1 MRAFNSSQKDA
12 LLNAFGEELVLSSGV
27 TIVALFEQET
37 VHFEDMLTVEN
48 YFTCKVEDISNTDT
62 FTRNKKLYQVL
73 KIIDDLSG
81 LVDVHY
87 GVV

>member
-1 MRAFNSSQKDA
+1 MRAFNIQQQET
-12 LLNAFGEELVLSSGV
+12 LLNAFGEDLVLSSGV
-27 TIVALFEQET
+27 TIVALFEQEI

-48 YFTCKVEDISNTDT
+48 YFTCKVSDISNTDT
-62 FTRNKKLYQVL
+62 FTRNNKLYQVL
-73 KIIDDLSG
+73 KIIDNLSG